1 MFKTFLG
8 WSFLFFCAGDA
19 LGIFRASFPSLVPA
33 FAGCLA
39 AALAVSFRLRERLLP
54 LFLLLALAG
63 GLLAGTG
70 DEPVRTAWQD
80 LVGRTVTLEGE
91 WDPASLQVR
100 EGGVSGVLEVRNPL
114 PGKIRIFIQD
124 GRLEEQPL
132 RVRGRLQEQTFHY
145 NPGGINGPLTARI
158 RGVYGRMTVP
168 AGAVIYRDG
177 PVSLRKRVDGAVLRW
192 KRQLMERL
200 HRPESALLPGMVLG
214 GYEGVRAEDAEVL
227 RNNGLAH
234 LMAVSG
240 THVALLAAFL
250 LLLTR
255 HWQGRGKDFCLAA
268 VLVLYAVA
276 CGLRPAVLRAVL
288 LCLALWWGRQRGRTA
303 DPLRLLIL
311 VAWTLLL
318 VCPLWLVDPGFQ
330 LSFVTVAGLVLLGP
344 VVQGRLPAFLP
355 SWLRA
360 AAAVPL
366 TAQLVTVPF
375 LVFYFHHLVP
385 LSLVSN
391 LLLVPALEAAVLLF
405 LPALFLAPLLPSLAG
420 AAAWPAEFLLA
431 GVLKAGVLLARLP
444 GAAVTVGDWGL
455 WRSLVYY
462 GLLALWADRGPFLQW
477 TGRQRRCCLA
487 VLLALFLL
495 PSCRQAW
502 QARPLEVHFMDVGQG
517 DAALVRTSDGK
528 TVLLDTGGTRG
539 GYDTGRQIVVPYLR
553 YLGIDRLD
561 ALILSHGDFDH
572 IGGARSVL
580 ASLPV
585 RHLFLGQGE
594 DTPELA
600 ALLRQAP
607 SALAVTRLRRGERW
621 RIGRADFT
629 VAAAGGGEG
638 IVRTVDAT
646 PANRD
651 SLILQLREGR
661 HSLVFPGDAD
671 WDTEEASL
679 PWLGPCDLLK
689 AGHHGSKT
697 SSSPHFLQRLAPQAA
712 VISSGRGN
720 KYGHPAPELL
730 ERLQEHGIRPLR
742 TDQLGAIRVVFDD
755 SGLQWYSYRYQK
767 DRFIP

>member
-1 MFKTFLG
+1 MFKTFLI
-8 WSFLFFCAGDA
+8 WAFLFFCTGDV
-19 LGIFRASFPSLVPA
+19 LGIFRANFPSLVPA
-33 FAGCLA
+33 AAGCLA

-63 GLLAGTG
+63 GFLLGTS

-80 LVGRTVTLEGE
+80 LYGRTVTLEGE
-91 WDPASLQVR
+91 WEPASLQVR
-100 EGGVSGVLEVRNPL
+100 EGGVSGVLDVRSPL
-114 PGKIRIFIQD
+114 SGKIRIFIQN
-124 GRLEEQPL
+124 GRLEERPL

-145 NPGGINGPLTARI
+145 NPGGINGPLMARI
-158 RGVYGRMTVP
+158 RGIYGRMTVP
-168 AGAVIYRDG
+168 AGGAEYRAG
-177 PVSLRKRVDGAVLRW
+177 PLSLRKRVDGAVLRW

-214 GYEGVRAEDAEVL
+214 GYDGVRTEDADVM
-227 RNNGLAH
+227 RDNGLAH

-240 THVALLAAFL
+240 THVALLTAFL

-255 HWQGRGKDFCLAA
+255 RWQGPSKHICLAA
-268 VLVLYAVA
+268 VLVLYAAA

-288 LCLALWWGRQRGRTA
+288 LCLVLLWGRQRGLTA
-303 DPLRLLIL
+303 DPLRLLLL
-311 VAWTLLL
+311 VAWALLL
-318 VCPLWLVDPGFQ
+318 VCPLWLVDLSFQ
-330 LSFVTVAGLVLLGP
+330 LSFVTVAGLILLGP
-344 VVQGRLPAFLP
+344 VVQERLPGLLSA
-355 SWLRA
+355 WLRA
-360 AAAVPL
+360 VLAVTL

-375 LVFYFHHLVP
+375 LVFYFHRLVP

-405 LPALFLAPLLPSLAG
+405 LPSLFLAPLLPSLAA

-431 GVLKAGVLLARLP
+431 GVLQTGALLARLP

-455 WRSLVYY
+455 WRSLLYY
-462 GLLALWADRGPFLQW
+462 GLLALWSDRGPMLQW
-477 TGRQRRCCLA
+477 SSRRRRCCLT
-487 VLLALFLL
+487 VLLVLFLL
-495 PSCRQAW
+495 PACRGIW
-502 QARPLEVHFMDVGQG
+502 QSRPLEVHFMDVGQG
-517 DAALVRTSDGK
+517 DAALVRAPDGK
-528 TVLLDTGGTRG
+528 TVLIDTGGTRG

-553 YLGIDRLD
+553 YLGIDKLD

-572 IGGARSVL
+572 IGGARTVL

-585 RHLFLGQGE
+585 GHLFLGQGE

-600 ALLRQAP
+600 SLLRQAP
-607 SALAVTRLRRGERW
+607 AALPVTRLRRGEQW
-621 RIGRADFT
+621 RIGRTAFT
-629 VAAAGGGEG
+629 VAAAGGGED
-638 IVRTVDAT
+638 IVHTVDAT
-646 PANRD
+646 QTNRD
-651 SLILQLREGR
+651 SLILQLRAGK

-671 WDTEEASL
+671 LDTEEASL

-689 AGHHGSKT
+689 VGHHGSKT
-697 SSSPHFLQRLAPQAA
+697 SSSDHFLHRLAPRAA

-730 ERLQEHGIRPLR
+730 ERLWEHGIRPLR

-755 SGLQWYSYRYQK
+755 SGLQWYSYKYQK